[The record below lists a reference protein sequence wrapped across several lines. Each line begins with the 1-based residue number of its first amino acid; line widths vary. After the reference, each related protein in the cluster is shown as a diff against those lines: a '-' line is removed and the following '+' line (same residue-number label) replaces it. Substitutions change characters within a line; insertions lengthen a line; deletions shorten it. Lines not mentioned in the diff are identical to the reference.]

1 MGQDRDF
8 WKNYQ
13 EKAWSF
19 AKDSSKS
26 LEYLLAGLVG
36 EPGEV
41 AEKIKKRK
49 RGDYASV
56 PDALFSNDLILELG
70 DCIWYPFALAT
81 HIGIDLSQSGG
92 FVIPSREKPVP
103 CNDLTA
109 ACVLLSKKA
118 TAIAEMFVVGDEL
131 VSEEALPELFH
142 ENSSVSSSPRHF
154 RFANAVKSYIGQIA
168 RIAAVVDY
176 DIYSVAT
183 RNDIKLSSRKIAGTI
198 AGSGDNR

>member
-1 MGQDRDF
+1 MGQDRQF

-41 AEKIKKRK
+41 AEKVKKRK
-49 RGDYASV
+49 RGDYSNV

-81 HIGIDLSQSGG
+81 HAGIDLSSSGG
-92 FVIPSREKPVP
+92 FVIPSREKYVP

-109 ACVLLSKKA
+109 ACVLLTKKA
-118 TAIAEMFVVGDEL
+118 TVIAEMFLVGDEL
-131 VSEEALPELFH
+131 VSEEALPEIF
-142 ENSSVSSSPRHF
+142 VSGSPRQF
-154 RFANAVKSYIGQIA
+154 RFANAVKSYMEQIA
-168 RIAAVVDY
+168 KIASVVDY

-183 RNDIKLSSRKIAGTI
+183 RNDIKLSSRKVSGTI
-198 AGSGDNR
+198 SGSGDNR